1 MADMKRMLFDVDA
14 RQISIK
20 KLLKKDFLELSMKA
34 ISSACPNRNNSWF
47 TRESMEKSLYSFK
60 NKPILGAF
68 DNGDFVSHNGEWEKD
83 QETGMTYWDTLGSKG
98 ERPLGVIRD
107 TDEVKIIEED
117 GLSWVTLTCVLWT
130 QYSFKQ
136 VKRLLKDAMR
146 SNQDGT
152 PTKNISVEVDLLDY
166 EELDNGI
173 IKINEFSLTGITI
186 LGSRNGRKVEP
197 GIAGAELSVL
207 DMVDKEQYEKQI
219 KALRVA
225 YEKLDEM
232 DKKEEK
238 KEASTL
244 MENEDKKIPSEIGD
258 GDGLVEHESKSEPE
272 KEPETEMNSSDEG
285 EKSHCD
291 DNDPEDPED
300 PEDDDDGD
308 DDPDDDDH
316 DDDDDKKEPAPEE
329 EGKKAK
335 NELEKEEDKMN
346 SGDTVFDLMWLHTN
360 FKNMSEHMEYVRAYY
375 SEVPM
380 TEELEENRSYILD
393 VLDRIKKSID
403 SNKKEV
409 LFLVSAIAEKIPEE
423 LRKAEEEWKL
433 YADEDGCLLSTCE
446 HLDKM
451 SKDLEEKCSC
461 LSKEKEEI
469 ECKLDRYESKDFLEK
484 AQEIISSADLTED
497 QAKDLFQSCIDGK
510 YEKDIQKV
518 NVDVALM
525 AFENAKQAKKEKFE
539 KASYS
544 TSVIH
549 PSIPGTPA
557 EGAKRIKDSV
567 DILREYNK
575 K

>member
-1 MADMKRMLFDVDA
+1 MADTKRMLFDVDA

-47 TRESMEKSLYSFK
+47 TRESMEKSLHTFK

-107 TDEVKIIEED
+107 TDEVKIIEEE

-146 SNQDGT
+146 SNEDGT

-186 LGSRNGRKVEP
+186 LGSRNGKKVEP

-244 MENEDKKIPSEIGD
+244 MENEDKKMLSETGENGQEKD
-258 GDGLVEHESKSEPE
+258 PKDVLDCSK
-272 KEPETEMNSSDEG
+272 KEEEN
-285 EKSHCD
+285 SHCD
-291 DNDPEDPED
+291 DKDPEDPKD
-300 PEDDDDGD
+300 PEG
-308 DDPDDDDH
+308 DDH
-316 DDDDDKKEPAPEE
+316 DDKSDPGKESKKS
-329 EGKKAK
+329 K
-335 NELEKEEDKMN
+335 NELEKEDEENKMN
-346 SGDTVFDLMWLHTN
+346 SGDTVFDLMWLHSSL
-360 FKNMSEHMEYVRAYY
+360 KNMADHMEYVRAYY

-393 VLDRIKKSID
+393 VLDRIKKELD

-423 LRKAEEEWKL
+423 LREVEEEWKR

-446 HLDKM
+446 RLDKM

-469 ECKLDRYESKDFLEK
+469 ECKLDCYENKDFLEK
-484 AQEIISSADLTED
+484 AQEIISSVDLTED
-497 QAKDLFQSCIDGK
+497 QAKGLFQSCVDGK

-544 TSVIH
+544 ASVIH
-549 PSIPGTPA
+549 PSIPTASA
-557 EGAKRIKDSV
+557 EGVKGIKDSI